1 MLARQDGRRPSLSNE
16 RYRVRDACRA
26 AERAYGL
33 RSTAPADR
41 TAPRRPTRA
50 ETEKAGRR
58 ELEEAPRVTLRRAVT
73 TAAGASSTAA
83 EFFARLDAAGITVRQ
98 RYSAKN
104 PGQVTGYAVAM
115 PGDVTKDG
123 SPVWYSG
130 GKFAADLTW
139 PKLAQRW
146 AGSGPA
152 PIGRVTAAERDAIWE
167 HAGRVAADAAARIR
181 VLAGTNPAGAADAA
195 WAASDTLHAAAA
207 ALGSR
212 TLRRAADAYDRAAR
226 APFGRVPARSLAGDR
241 LRHSARLL
249 GALAYLSRDPA
260 NAPLVLI
267 VGLAALAEAVAEL
280 RDAQRHAAQAAAA
293 RASAEDL
300 HTAARAAAR
309 PATAAPAARP
319 RPVIPRNPGAR
330 SAKTVGN
337 AQGTVDLL
345 TVDHP
350 R

>member
-1 MLARQDGRRPSLSNE
+1 M
-16 RYRVRDACRA
+16 
-26 AERAYGL
+26 
-33 RSTAPADR
+33 
-41 TAPRRPTRA
+41 
-50 ETEKAGRR
+50 
-58 ELEEAPRVTLRRAVT
+58 T
-73 TAAGASSTAA
+73 TAAAASSTAA
-83 EFFARLDAAGITVRQ
+83 EFFARLDQAGITVRQ
-98 RYSAKN
+98 RCSAKN
-104 PGQVTGYAVAM
+104 PGQVTGYAVAL

-123 SPVWYSG
+123 NPVWYSG
-130 GKFAADLTW
+130 GKLAADLTW

-146 AGSGPA
+146 ARSGPD
-152 PIGRVTAAERDAIWE
+152 PIGRVTAAERDAIWD
-167 HAGRVAADAAARIR
+167 HAGCVAADAAARIR
-181 VLAGTNPAGAADAA
+181 ALAGTDPAGAVDAA

-226 APFGRVPARSLAGDR
+226 APFGRVPARSPAGDR

-260 NAPLVLI
+260 NAPLVLL

-280 RDAQRHAAQAAAA
+280 REAQRH
-293 RASAEDL
+293 
-300 HTAARAAAR
+300 
-309 PATAAPAARP
+309 AAPAARP
-319 RPVIPRNPGAR
+319 RPVIPLHPGAR
-330 SAKTVGN
+330 RAKTVGN